1 VFEVKKTAAT
11 LAIVLSLTV
20 AIATNAFAEDTLPAP
35 AGSERSRS
43 DSYLLQFAD
52 IGTSG
57 NESGYIKSYKGTSSG
72 KTFKYYNAVLP
83 NCGQKYKFGCIQSIE
98 VKRSSETAWEV
109 LKPGAKF
116 FNDPIAS
123 WSPNP
128 DGTRDNNLWST
139 WVGDEGKGLPPSEKV
154 QLYDSTLHTHGGGN
168 SYVIKAL
175 MSGGEES
182 PGKFILSEFGL
193 SITPVEILGYDP
205 KIVGSKEVVTV
216 IDYLFPKD
224 LEFRF
229 TVKLGGLYSQVNG
242 WFFGRVTDA
251 EIDLNAKSKTLI
263 VRGSPST
270 TPVQSGYMPYPVPD
284 AFKEYFGSGTD
295 TASGNLPTQVF
306 SPTFSVFGNPIEN
319 WLKYKPYL
327 NQRAS
332 FEPEVWKIDVAPKS
346 NYKVSN
352 DFQNC
357 LDKKSGISGLLT
369 TNATVYDPNPP
380 SWSAKDATLT
390 YQVAGPE
397 LLSDGSKNRGN
408 YLLAIRADVA
418 SCLWKSDL
426 KNAKATVEVTN
437 GDGTAG
443 AQIATT
449 SLSQKNGWLYFSA
462 TGFHFSAPKIKVK
475 LVPAKV
481 FKITCV
487 KGKAIKTV
495 AGTAPKCPTGYQ
507 S

>member
-1 VFEVKKTAAT
+1 MKKTAAA
-11 LAIVLSLTV
+11 LAIALSLVLTFTTSAV
-20 AIATNAFAEDTLPAP
+20 AEDTAPAP
-35 AGSERSRS
+35 QGNERSRS

-52 IGTSG
+52 LGTSE
-57 NESGYIKSYKGTSSG
+57 NENGYIKSYTNKSTG
-72 KTFKYYNAVLP
+72 KPYKFYSAVLP
-83 NCGQKYKFGCIQSIE
+83 YCNDKFKFGCIQGVE
-98 VKRSSETAWEV
+98 VKRKSENSWEV

-116 FNDPIAS
+116 FNDPVAS

-139 WVGDEGKGLPPSEKV
+139 WAGQEEKGLPPSEKV
-154 QLYDSTLHTHGGGN
+154 QLYDSTLHSHGGGD
-168 SYVIKAL
+168 SYIIKAL
-175 MSGGEES
+175 MSGVEES
-182 PGKFILSEFGL
+182 PGKFIVSEFGL
-193 SITPVEILGYDP
+193 SISPVKITGYDTKVP
-205 KIVGSKEVVTV
+205 NSKEVTLVES
-216 IDYLFPKD
+216 YLFPKD

-229 TVKLGGLYSQVNG
+229 TVKLGCLYSQVNG

-251 EIDLNAKSKTLI
+251 EIELNAKSKTLV

-270 TPVQSGYMPYPVPD
+270 TPVQSGYMPYPVPE

-295 TASGNLPTQVF
+295 AASGNLPTQVF

-319 WLKYKPYL
+319 WLMYKPYL

-332 FEPEVWKIDVAPKS
+332 FEPEIWKIDIAPKS
-346 NYKVSN
+346 NYKVN
-352 DFQNC
+352 DDFQNC
-357 LDKKSGISGLLT
+357 LDKETGISGLLT

-437 GDGTAG
+437 GDGTSG
-443 AQIATT
+443 TQIATT

-462 TGFHFSAPKIKVK
+462 SGFHFSAPTIKVK
-475 LVPAKV
+475 LMSTKV
-481 FKITCV
+481 TSITCY
-487 KGKAIKTV
+487 KGQTKKLVT
-495 AGTAPKCPTGYQ
+495 GSNLKCPAGYKKKA
-507 S
+507 